1 MRKEEENIISD
12 MVVVVMGRRLIF
24 MGCRRRDGIWKKE

>member
-1 MRKEEENIISD
+1 MRKEEEKIVSD

-24 MGCRRRDGIWKKE
+24 MKWMMEEGMGGG